1 MSGLCG
7 VLLKSGESGRVSEA
21 DVVPM
26 LKALGGHGT
35 EHDRVAA
42 CRSVCIGVR
51 QRSQDRNSGI
61 VQTVMHGHTVML
73 AVVGTLYTG
82 RPSPINGDDS
92 TEGVLREILARY
104 LQGGIEEIHKLR
116 GDFAAVL
123 WDGRQS
129 ELTLLTDRF
138 RTQPLFYCEDGD
150 RLLFASRMASL
161 LAASGGKCRS
171 IDPQAIIDIM
181 AFSTIP
187 SDRTVF
193 NDVRKLAPGYV
204 LICRQGR
211 TATRQYW
218 NLNFTD
224 PRQSDKAEL
233 QRCLKA
239 ELAESVSVRLAV
251 DRQESVGA
259 FLSGGIDSS
268 TVTGLLTQLGKAPVK
283 AFSIGFA
290 EQRFNEMEYARIA
303 ARHFG
308 AEHHEYYVTAE
319 DTVNAIPVVL
329 EAFDEPFANA
339 SAVPTYFCAKVARDH
354 GVDVMYAGDGGDELF
369 AGNERYS
376 TQRIFDY
383 YTRLPEGLREWVVKP
398 AVNALADATGLR
410 LFVLGK
416 KYIRRSSIP
425 LPQRLYSY
433 GLFNVIPME
442 ELFEGDVIKAVGAER
457 DPYTPMYKHY
467 HDAPA
472 LTELDRQL
480 YIDLKYTI
488 SDNDLL
494 KVTRTAQ
501 AAGVAVR
508 FPFLDQRLA
517 EFAMRVPA
525 HIKMPGRDLR
535 VFFKEAY
542 SDVLPKS
549 ILTKTKHGFGL
560 PIPVWLRTDKRL
572 NDLMRELVLGATTIQ
587 RGLFKK
593 QTLEDLVERHQEE
606 SGSFYG
612 DILWNV
618 MIWELWLRTYWD
630 RRAAI

>member
-7 VLLKSGESGRVSEA
+7 VLLKAEDKGRVGET
-21 DVVPM
+21 DVSPM
-26 LKALGGHGT
+26 LKAVGGQEG
-35 EHDRVAA
+35 EHDRVVSG
-42 CRSVCIGVR
+42 RSVCIGVR
-51 QRSQDRNSGI
+51 RRSRDRNSGI
-61 VQTVMHGHTVML
+61 VETVVHGHTVIL
-73 AVVGTLYTG
+73 AVLGTLYTG

-92 TEGVLREILARY
+92 TEGVLRELLARY
-104 LQGGIEEIHKLR
+104 LQGGIEEIHNLR
-116 GDFAAVL
+116 GDFAAAV

-129 ELTLLTDRF
+129 ELAILTDRF
-138 RTQPLFYCEDGD
+138 RTQPLFYYEDGN
-150 RLLFASRMASL
+150 RLVFASRMASL
-161 LAASGGKCRS
+161 LAASGEGCRS
-171 IDPQAIIDIM
+171 IDPRALVDIM
-181 AFSTIP
+181 ALSTIP

-193 NDVRKLAPGYV
+193 NEVRKLAPGYV
-204 LICRQGR
+204 LTSRQGR
-211 TATRQYW
+211 TAIRQYW
-218 NLNFTD
+218 NLNFLS
-224 PRQSDKAEL
+224 PHQSAKGEL
-233 QRCLKA
+233 QRRLKA
-239 ELAESVSVRLAV
+239 ELAESVSVRLAA

-268 TVTGLLTQLGKAPVK
+268 TVTGLLTQLGNAPVK
-283 AFSIGFA
+283 AFSIGFT

-339 SAVPTYFCAKVARDH
+339 SAIPTYLCAKVARDH

-376 TQRIFDY
+376 SQQIFDY

-442 ELFEGDVIKAVGAER
+442 ELFEGDVVKAVGVQW
-457 DPYTPMYKHY
+457 DPYTPLYRHY

-472 LTELDRQL
+472 STDLDRQL

-494 KVTRTAQ
+494 KVTRMTQ

-508 FPFLDQRLA
+508 FPFLDHHLV
-517 EFAMRVPA
+517 EFAMSVPA
-525 HIKMPGRDLR
+525 HVKMPGRDLR

-572 NDLMRELVLGATTIQ
+572 NDLMRELVLGTATVQ
-587 RGLFKK
+587 RGLFRKRA
-593 QTLEDLVERHQEE
+593 LEDLVERHQEE

-630 RRAAI
+630 RKSTI

>member
-1 MSGLCG
+1 MSGICG
-7 VLLKSGESGRVSEA
+7 VLLKAGESGRVGEA

-26 LKALGGHGT
+26 LRALGGHGT

-42 CRSVCIGVR
+42 LRSVCVGVR
-51 QRSQDRNSGI
+51 LRAQDRNSGI
-61 VQTVMHGHTVML
+61 VQTVVHGHTVML

-82 RPSPINGDDS
+82 KPSTATGDDS
-92 TEGVLREILARY
+92 AEAVLRELLARY
-104 LQGGIEEIHKLR
+104 LRGGIEEIHNLR
-116 GDFAAVL
+116 GDFAAVV
-123 WDGRQS
+123 WDGREG
-129 ELTLLTDRF
+129 ELAFLTDRF

-161 LAASGGKCRS
+161 LAASQGGSRS
-171 IDPQAIIDIM
+171 IDPRALVDIM
-181 AFSTIP
+181 ALSTIP

-204 LICRQGR
+204 LSCKQGR
-211 TATRQYW
+211 LALRRYW
-218 NLNFTD
+218 NLNFLN
-224 PRQSDKAEL
+224 PYQSDKGEL
-233 QRCLKA
+233 QRRLKA
-239 ELAESVSVRLAV
+239 ELDESISVRLAA
-251 DRQESVGA
+251 DRQETVGA

-268 TVTGLLTQLGKAPVK
+268 TVTGLLTHLGKAPVK

-308 AEHHEYYVTAE
+308 AEHHEYYVTPD
-319 DTVNAIPVVL
+319 DTLEAIPVVL

-339 SAVPTYFCAKVARDH
+339 SAIPTYFCAKVARDH

-376 TQRIFDY
+376 SQQIFDY
-383 YTRLPEGLREWVVKP
+383 YTHLPRSLREWVVKP
-398 AVNALADATGLR
+398 TVNALADATGLR
-410 LFVLGK
+410 VFVLGK

-442 ELFEGDVIKAVGAER
+442 ELFEDDVIKAVGDER
-457 DPYTPMYKHY
+457 DPYTPLYKHFY
-467 HDAPA
+467 DAPA
-472 LTELDRQL
+472 STDLDRQL

-494 KVTRTAQ
+494 KVTRMTQ

-508 FPFLDQRLA
+508 FPFLDQQLV
-517 EFAMRVPA
+517 EFATRVPA
-525 HIKMPGRDLR
+525 HVKMPGRDLR
-535 VFFKEAY
+535 VFFKETY
-542 SDVLPKS
+542 SDVLPQP

-572 NDLMRELVLGATTIQ
+572 NDMMRELVLGTATVQ

-593 QTLEDLVERHQEE
+593 RALEDLVERHREE

-630 RRAAI
+630 RREAV